1 MKVEIDLPEIWVKQF
16 KSLAAILKRADWKQE
31 LSWYLEWDGC
41 NFLAAPEDLAEHA
54 MFLLSDDCPA
64 GHPDES
70 KLPRVVARRCL
81 AHFARNK
88 HLPLRRYQTEE
99 DLIDRWRVEV
109 GLLTE
114 QIERISVRPCAEDED
129 SARSSLC

>member
-31 LSWYLEWDGC
+31 LSWHLEWDGC
-41 NFLAAPEDLAEHA
+41 NFLADPEDLAEHA

-64 GHPDES
+64 GHPDAS

-88 HLPLRRYQTEE
+88 HLPLRRFQTEE
-99 DLIDRWRVEV
+99 DLVDRWRVEV
-109 GLLTE
+109 GILTE
-114 QIERISVRPCAEDED
+114 QVERISGRPCAEDENPEQI
-129 SARSSLC
+129 SSC

>member
-41 NFLAAPEDLAEHA
+41 NFLAAPEDLAQHA

-70 KLPRVVARRCL
+70 KLPRMVARRCL
-81 AHFARNK
+81 AHFARIK
-88 HLPLRRYQTEE
+88 HLPLSRYQTEE

-114 QIERISVRPCAEDED
+114 QIERISVRLCAEDEK
-129 SARSSLC
+129 SARSSFC

>member
-41 NFLAAPEDLAEHA
+41 NFLAGPEDLAEHA

-114 QIERISVRPCAEDED
+114 QIERISVRPCAEDENP
-129 SARSSLC
+129 SQSSLC